1 MLDSILSMG
10 KGQLAKMLTDQ
21 TGLQENKTDQAI
33 EVTKDTVGNGLK
45 DEMLK
50 GNFGG
55 VMDLFNGNAPT
66 TTSNPIVSSITNN
79 LVSNLAAKVGISEGV
94 ARQVANIAIPFV
106 MNKLSSDKTGK
117 ASNEQDLVEKLGMGG
132 DSGIG
137 GMLKGL
143 GGLGGLFK

>member
-1 MLDSILSMG
+1 MG

-21 TGLQENKTDQAI
+21 TGLQDHQTDQAI
-33 EVTKDTVGNGLK
+33 DVTKDTVGNGLK
-45 DEMLK
+45 DELLK

-66 TTSNPIVSSITNN
+66 TTSNPIVNGITGN
-79 LVSNLAAKVGISEGV
+79 LISNLASKVGIPEGV
-94 ARQVANIAIPFV
+94 ARQVANVAIPFV
-106 MNKLSSDKTGK
+106 MNMLSSDKTGK

-137 GMLKGL
+137 SVLKGL

>member
-1 MLDSILSMG
+1 MLDSLLSIG

-21 TGLQENKTDQAI
+21 TGLQEDKTDQAI

-45 DEMLK
+45 DELIK

-66 TTSNPIVSSITNN
+66 TTSNPIVSGITNN
-79 LVSNLAAKVGISEGV
+79 LVSNLASKVGIPEGI
-94 ARQVANIAIPFV
+94 ASQVANIAIPFV
-106 MNKLSSDKTGK
+106 MNKISSDETGK

-143 GGLGGLFK
+143 GGLGGMFN

>member
-1 MLDSILSMG
+1 MG

-21 TGLQENKTDQAI
+21 TGLQEDKTDQAI

-45 DEMLK
+45 DELIK

-66 TTSNPIVSSITNN
+66 TTSNPIVSGITNN
-79 LVSNLAAKVGISEGV
+79 LVGNLASKVGIPEGI
-94 ARQVANIAIPFV
+94 ASQVANIAIPFV
-106 MNKLSSDKTGK
+106 MNKISSDETGK

-143 GGLGGLFK
+143 GGLGGMFK

>member
-1 MLDSILSMG
+1 MG

-21 TGLQENKTDQAI
+21 TGLQEDKTDQAI

-45 DEMLK
+45 DELMK

-66 TTSNPIVSSITNN
+66 TTSNPIVNGITGN
-79 LVSNLAAKVGISEGV
+79 LVSNLASKVGIPEGI
-94 ARQVANIAIPFV
+94 AKQVANVAIPFV
-106 MNKLSSDKTGK
+106 MNKLSSNETGK

-137 GMLKGL
+137 GVLKGL

>member
-1 MLDSILSMG
+1 MG
-10 KGQLAKMLTDQ
+10 KGQLTKMIADQ
-21 TGLQENKTDQAI
+21 TGLQGNEPEQAV

-45 DEMLK
+45 DELMK

-66 TTSNPIVSSITNN
+66 TTSNPIVNGITGN
-79 LVSNLAAKVGISEGV
+79 LVSNLAAKVGISQGV
-94 ARQVANIAIPFV
+94 AQQVANIAIPFI
-106 MNKLSSDKTGK
+106 MNKLSSDDTGK
-117 ASNEQDLVEKLGMGG
+117 AANEQDLVEKLGMGG

-143 GGLGGLFK
+143 GGLGGMFK

>member
-10 KGQLAKMLTDQ
+10 KGQLEKMLGEQ
-21 TGLQENKTDQAI
+21 TGLQGKQTDQAV

-45 DEMLK
+45 DELMK
-50 GNFGG
+50 GNFSG

-66 TTSNPIVSSITNN
+66 TTSNPIVGGISNN
-79 LVSNLAAKVGISEGV
+79 LVRNLAAKVGISESV
-94 ARQVANIAIPFV
+94 AQQVAAIAIPFV
-106 MNKLSSDKTGK
+106 MNMLSSDKTGK

-132 DSGIG
+132 DSGLG
-137 GMLKGL
+137 GVLKNL

>member
-1 MLDSILSMG
+1 MLDSLLSMG

-21 TGLQENKTDQAI
+21 TGLQEDKTDQAI

-45 DEMLK
+45 DELMK

-66 TTSNPIVSSITNN
+66 TTSNPIVNGITSS
-79 LVSNLAAKVGISEGV
+79 LVSNLASKVGISEGI
-94 ARQVANIAIPFV
+94 AQQVANIAIPFV
-106 MNKLSSDKTGK
+106 MNKLSSDETGK

-143 GGLGGLFK
+143 GGLGGMFK

>member
-1 MLDSILSMG
+1 MLDSLLSMG

-21 TGLQENKTDQAI
+21 TGLQENQTDQAI

-45 DEMLK
+45 DELMK

-66 TTSNPIVSSITNN
+66 TTSNPIVSSITGN
-79 LVSNLAAKVGISEGV
+79 LVSNLASKVGIPEGI
-94 ARQVANIAIPFV
+94 AKQVANIAIPFV
-106 MNKLSSDKTGK
+106 MNKISSDETGK

-137 GMLKGL
+137 GVLKGL
-143 GGLGGLFK
+143 GGLGGMFK

>member
-1 MLDSILSMG
+1 MLASLLSMG

-21 TGLQENKTDQAI
+21 TGLQEDKTDQAI

-45 DEMLK
+45 DELIK

-66 TTSNPIVSSITNN
+66 TTSNPIVSGITNN
-79 LVSNLAAKVGISEGV
+79 LVSNLASKVGIPEGI
-94 ARQVANIAIPFV
+94 ASQVANIAIPFV
-106 MNKLSSDKTGK
+106 MNKISSDETGK

-143 GGLGGLFK
+143 GGLGGMFN

>member
-1 MLDSILSMG
+1 MLDSILSLG

-21 TGLQENKTDQAI
+21 TGLQEGKTDQAI

-66 TTSNPIVSSITNN
+66 TTSNPIVSGITNN
-79 LVSNLAAKVGISEGV
+79 LVSNLASKVGIPEGI
-94 ARQVANIAIPFV
+94 AKQVANIAIPFI
-106 MNKLSSDKTGK
+106 MNKLSSDETGK

-132 DSGIG
+132 DSGLG
-137 GMLKGL
+137 GVLKGL